1 MRREREENFKVKV
14 RQSVKLEKVDKLEV
28 EEKICVKQKS
38 KMDKSPKRVTRQLVS
53 EIL

>member
-1 MRREREENFKVKV
+1 MEI
-14 RQSVKLEKVDKLEV
+14 

-53 EIL
+53 VQIAVLSPKVQS